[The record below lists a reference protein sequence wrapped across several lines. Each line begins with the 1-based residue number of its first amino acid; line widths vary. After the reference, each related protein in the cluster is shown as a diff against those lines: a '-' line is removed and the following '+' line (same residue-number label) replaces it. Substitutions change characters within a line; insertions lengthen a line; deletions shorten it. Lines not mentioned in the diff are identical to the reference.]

1 MGECSD
7 YMGAENFLQFQLLQK
22 ILKHMKNIFTF
33 LFFLFAMTLV
43 NAQEIGYGF
52 KAGLNFSSIQG
63 ESEMD
68 DAGMDLESFK
78 NNTGFQIGGI
88 INFKIVDAFG
98 IRTEILFS
106 QKGGRYNYNGQGYQ
120 RLFFTN
126 GDAFLAEGT
135 KEIDL
140 NITNA
145 YIDIPVMGY
154 VKVNKWLELSAGA
167 NIGFLVASSAAGE
180 LRYAGNTS
188 AGVEEFVVSLDYK
201 YFSDTPGEAKLL
213 VDEPILREVM
223 NQFLEIPRGF
233 GAYYDLDEGDE
244 TGLYKTIDLGVLAG
258 INIYLNQGLSLGARL
273 NYGLVDIT
281 KNDLDRS
288 LFKLNDGQFIFRDDM
303 DRNISLQTSLTFSF

>member
-1 MGECSD
+1 
-7 YMGAENFLQFQLLQK
+7 
-22 ILKHMKNIFTF
+22 MKNIFTG
-33 LFFLFAMTLV
+33 LILLLAITLV

-52 KAGLNFSSIQG
+52 KAGLNFSTIQG

-68 DAGMDLESFK
+68 GEGMDLESFK

-98 IRTEILFS
+98 IRTELLFS
-106 QKGGRYNYNGQGYQ
+106 QKGGRYNYNGQSYQ
-120 RLFFTN
+120 RLFLTN
-126 GDAFLAEGT
+126 GDEFMTEGL

-154 VKVNKWLELSAGA
+154 VKVNKWLEISAGA

-180 LRYAGNTS
+180 LRYSGNTA

-201 YFSDTPGEAKLL
+201 YFSDAPEEAKLL
-213 VDEPILREVM
+213 VDEPIIREVM
-223 NQFLEIPRGF
+223 NQFIEIPRGF
-233 GAYYDLDEGDE
+233 GAYYDLSEGDE
-244 TGLYKTIDLGVLAG
+244 TGLYNTIDLGVLAG
-258 INIYLNQGLSLGARL
+258 INIYLNQGLSLGARM
-273 NYGLVDIT
+273 NYGLIDIT

-288 LFKLNDGQFIFRDDM
+288 QFELNDGQFIYREDM
-303 DRNISLQTSLTFSF
+303 DRNISLQTFLTFSF